1 MHFISAVNVYCD
13 YGKTGLSK
21 IKMVGEQELPVKQAL
36 DANRSILSPSPPTPF
51 LIEGTFRLSSPPV
64 LLGYEREQLRKMS
77 DPPNLPPRDAT
88 FITLFLTVLPT
99 LNPPQPFEDR
109 LESSEPSYL
118 EKHLTTWE
126 QDVTRLVPHRKM
138 KTLVCDISGKT
149 VCVTRFFRSLN
160 PPVLVDDQPTTP
172 EMAARYVS
180 MIPQIPGT
188 TLFPGL
194 FDVWLTSDQVLR
206 LLSGDSEDL
215 AVLLYCYLL
224 HLGEK
229 AWVMLGHGVPYGPSA
244 YVLTRHE
251 NSQRLVTYQLW
262 DPATGHNFDVRDN
275 FCPLQK
281 VYCLMNDENIW
292 ANVQSE
298 EEARHTRFDVVRRSD
313 WLPVFG
319 RNVGAPTG
327 SIQPAVLEYTHT
339 SSSSCQVLQDNLEKH
354 LRDSLM
360 KWRKASRTVWNRY
373 CIAILR
379 KLLPALEYSS
389 WKMDEHLNIDHIQE
403 MQHLLGSHK
412 MFGFPLNMSYTNMEA
427 VTEAMR
433 ATGVHY
439 NENPGVE
446 FALAVYIHP
455 FPNNVLSSLS
465 SMGFAGAVGVNHPME
480 SPVTRTS
487 RLGGWRSRKRESQ
500 QRESRWEVG

>member
-1 MHFISAVNVYCD
+1 MEVRRISVFPLELFVMSHIGRQKLACCLHHFLSLGLRTRSKA
-13 YGKTGLSK
+13 GK
-21 IKMVGEQELPVKQAL
+21 
-36 DANRSILSPSPPTPF
+36 
-51 LIEGTFRLSSPPV
+51 IEGTFRLSSPPV
-64 LLGYEREQLRKMS
+64 LLGYEREQLRKMG

-109 LESSEPSYL
+109 LASSEPSYL

-172 EMAARYVS
+172 EMVARYVS

-251 NSQRLVTYQLW
+251 NNQRLVTYQLW

-360 KWRKASRTVWNRY
+360 KWRK
-373 CIAILR
+373 
-379 KLLPALEYSS
+379 
-389 WKMDEHLNIDHIQE
+389 
-403 MQHLLGSHK
+403 
-412 MFGFPLNMSYTNMEA
+412 
-427 VTEAMR
+427 
-433 ATGVHY
+433 
-439 NENPGVE
+439 
-446 FALAVYIHP
+446 
-455 FPNNVLSSLS
+455 
-465 SMGFAGAVGVNHPME
+465 
-480 SPVTRTS
+480 TS
-487 RLGGWRSRKRESQ
+487 RSTAAVWYSDITFERALITDLGERL
-500 QRESRWEVG
+500 VGAQCTFKQVGLGALSKIMVLPCSG